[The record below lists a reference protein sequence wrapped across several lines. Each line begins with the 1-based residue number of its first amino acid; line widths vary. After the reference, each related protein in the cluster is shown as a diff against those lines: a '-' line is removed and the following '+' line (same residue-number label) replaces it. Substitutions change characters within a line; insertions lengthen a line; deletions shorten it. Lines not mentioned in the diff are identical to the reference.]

1 MSEAKDG
8 LTARRQW
15 TIYVEFNN
23 RDGYTGIRRWTRLP
37 ADVVRWVQEPNAGRF
52 EMFYDEATIASLT
65 EQVEGLRH
73 DNEMLTKGGI
83 IEVAIRNFSV
93 ADFMNHWEGRA
104 EAAEF
109 KVSRLTAEVER
120 AFRDGIT
127 YGTNV
132 RDADPD
138 IAWQHSRARASLSNT
153 SEGGKE

>member
-1 MSEAKDG
+1 MRG
-8 LTARRQW
+8 TIARRQW
-15 TIYVEFNN
+15 TICVEFNN

-37 ADVVRWVQEPNAGRF
+37 ADVVRWMQEPNAGRF

-65 EQVEGLRH
+65 EQV
-73 DNEMLTKGGI
+73 DALTHECQASMATI
-83 IEVAIRNFSV
+83 ASERA
-93 ADFMNHWEGRA
+93 RA
-104 EAAEF
+104 EAAEAT
-109 KVSRLTAEVER
+109 VSRLTAEVER

-153 SEGGKE
+153 SEGGKGE